1 MYDDWSDDKRLEIL
15 FSYENE
21 LLSFAKE
28 LINRSK
34 REEAVRV
41 LKNTEKI
48 ISYSDELKELL

>member
-21 LLSFAKE
+21 VLSFAKE

-34 REEAVRV
+34 KEEAIRL
-41 LKNTEKI
+41 LKNAEKI
-48 ISYSDELKELL
+48 ISYSDEIKELL